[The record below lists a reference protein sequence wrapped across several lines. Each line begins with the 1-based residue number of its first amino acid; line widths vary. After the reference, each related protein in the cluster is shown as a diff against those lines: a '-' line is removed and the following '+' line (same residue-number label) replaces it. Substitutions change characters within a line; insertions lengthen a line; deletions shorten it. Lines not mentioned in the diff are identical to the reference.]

1 MHEIGFRAMIEE
13 IKTGITQIR
22 AERDKMIRNLSII
35 GIIQTA
41 IIFLQWV
48 VIYIMIPAVR

>member
-13 IKTGITQIR
+13 IKTGITQIWTV
-22 AERDKMIRNLSII
+22 RDKMIRNLSII
-35 GIIQTA
+35 GAIQMT

>member
-22 AERDKMIRNLSII
+22 DERDKMIRNLSII
-35 GIIQTA
+35 GAIQMT